1 MEWFTGLRRSTR
13 FFICF
18 LLPIGVAGVLYA
30 FLYFLVGSI
39 VLLAMYFVLLPI
51 FIGAEQRI
59 EDRKHDEIVQY
70 LDMIARQGERRSAPQ
85 KKRNGVL
92 PPPPEAR
99 AEALPERESKQA
111 APAPSAAAQREEAK
125 EKPRASAPSVAEQL
139 GRAARS
145 RAQALIDAGNAEH
158 IRRRIDE
165 LDRQLPPG
173 SASAA
178 YDPARE
184 DLSAIERALWLER
197 DLLMKSFK
205 K

>member
-18 LLPIGVAGVLYA
+18 LLPIGVTGVLYA

-59 EDRKHDEIVQY
+59 EDRKQDEIVQY
-70 LDMIARQGERRSAPQ
+70 LDMIARQGERRSVPQ
-85 KKRNGVL
+85 KRKGVL
-92 PPPPEAR
+92 PPP
-99 AEALPERESKQA
+99 
-111 APAPSAAAQREEAK
+111 PAPSAAAQREEAK

-178 YDPARE
+178 YDPAQE

>member
-70 LDMIARQGERRSAPQ
+70 LDMIARQGERRSVSQ
-85 KKRNGVL
+85 KRKGVL
-92 PPPPEAR
+92 PPPPETR
-99 AEALPERESKQA
+99 AEAVSGQESERA

-178 YDPARE
+178 YDPAQE